1 MNFSQF
7 SLLKFG
13 NYVKK
18 HEKYLEMRKKLRTA
32 HIFKP
37 YEEYVSEAI
46 VISIIMA
53 IIGSILGGIIGY
65 IIFSTF
71 PIPTLVVYDQRLADF
86 LRIFS
91 PYKIY
96 TTIAIA
102 GSFFLIL
109 IGVLTYSV
117 LMIYPSFQASI
128 RKVNIDTQL
137 PHAVMYMYALSRG
150 ETNIVEIIRSVAD
163 LPNVYG
169 EISKEFS
176 MILRDMEFL
185 GIDFMSALRN
195 VQADTPSRDLN
206 EFLGNLI
213 TLIDNGGDIT
223 DFFSMQIESYR
234 VKTKRDH
241 TLFLDMLG
249 MIAEGYVTGFVAG
262 PLFLIIVAVTLGSMQ
277 GSMTWLLLGM
287 TFVVLPFGSIGFIFL
302 IDLMLPKDEQVIGSL
317 NLRKVKEFAGIR
329 TSEKKYLFSWDEI
342 LGNDSKKLIEFLK
355 NDFDIEWINKAVIEK
370 IDDNIIKASYKT
382 SSGENYL
389 LLRIND
395 EKNSVELEI
404 DGVRTDEFIVLLENG
419 KLSIYEMIAR
429 AEKPLF
435 EEYKRSKKLLR
446 IKNILKDPLK
456 SFFEEP
462 DLSLIVTIPIA
473 VTVLLFVIFFNTGVL
488 FEGYVEASNFLTNY
502 ILLSIFIV
510 LVPYIIFFETRSRK
524 LWKIENSI
532 PQFLQHLSLINETG
546 ISLAESLRIMLRTE
560 RGPLRKYVE
569 KMYTDITWGS
579 STVHAFVLFA
589 NDVRMNMISRVVAL
603 ITKASES
610 SGDIR
615 QVLDIA
621 ATDTN
626 MNLQLKK
633 DKSVNMLIYLI
644 IIYMAFLVFLYV
656 VYSLTATFLP
666 PMAKG
671 AAAGGGAFIKNFN
684 LDFYKVYFYH
694 TALIQ
699 AFFSGVVA
707 GVMGEGNFRSG
718 FKHSLILIL
727 ISFLLFKFMV
737 QV

>member
-18 HEKYLEMRKKLRTA
+18 HDRYLEMRKKLRTA

-46 VISIIMA
+46 TISIIVGV
-53 IIGSILGGIIGY
+53 IGLLLGIIIGY
-65 IIFSTF
+65 IIFT
-71 PIPTLVVYDQRLADF
+71 TVRLPKLLFSDPAIAEF
-86 LRIFS
+86 MRIFT
-91 PYKIY
+91 PYKVYI
-96 TTIAIA
+96 TISII
-102 GSFFLIL
+102 GILFLL
-109 IGVLTYSV
+109 FIGYIVYFL

-150 ETNIVEIIRSVAD
+150 ETNIIEIIRSVAD

-176 MILRDMEFL
+176 MILRDMELL

-195 VQADTPSRDLN
+195 VQADTPSQNLN

-213 TLIDNGGDIT
+213 TLIDNGGEIT
-223 DFFSMQIESYR
+223 DFFSMQIENYR
-234 VKTKRDH
+234 GKTKTDH
-241 TLFLDMLG
+241 TLFLDLLG

-262 PLFLIIVAVTLGSMQ
+262 PLFLIIVAVTLGSMK

-287 TFVVLPFGSIGFIFL
+287 TFGVLPFGSIGFIFL

-317 NLRKVKEFAGIR
+317 NLRKVKEFVGIR
-329 TSEKKYLFSWDEI
+329 ITQMQDGAEKKLFTEFS
-342 LGNDSKKLIEFLK
+342 LSKKRIYIE
-355 NDFDIEWINKAVIEK
+355 
-370 IDDNIIKASYKT
+370 
-382 SSGENYL
+382 
-389 LLRIND
+389 
-395 EKNSVELEI
+395 
-404 DGVRTDEFIVLLENG
+404 
-419 KLSIYEMIAR
+419 
-429 AEKPLF
+429 
-435 EEYKRSKKLLR
+435 
-446 IKNILKDPLK
+446 NILKDPLHA
-456 SFFEEP
+456 FFEDP

-473 VTVLLFVIFFNTGVL
+473 IIVILLMIISNPGVL
-488 FEGYVEASNFLTNY
+488 FEGYVKASNYITNY
-502 ILLSIFIV
+502 ILLCILIV
-510 LVPYIIFFETRSRK
+510 LVPYIVFYETRSRK
-524 LWKIENSI
+524 LWRIENSI
-532 PQFLQHLSLINETG
+532 PQFLKHLSIINETG
-546 ISLAESLRIMLRTE
+546 LSLSESLRIMLRTE
-560 RGPLRKYVE
+560 KGALRTYIE
-569 KMYTDITWGS
+569 RMYTDISWGS

-589 NDVRMNMISRVVAL
+589 NDVRMNMLSRVVAL

-621 ATDTN
+621 AIDTN

-633 DKSVNMLIYLI
+633 DKSVNMLIYVI

-671 AAAGGGAFIKNFN
+671 AEAGGAAFIKNFN

-699 AFFSGVVA
+699 AFFSGMVA

-718 FKHSLILIL
+718 FKHSLILLL
-727 ISFLLFKFMV
+727 ISFLLFKFLV
-737 QV
+737 

>member
-13 NYVKK
+13 NYVKR
-18 HEKYLEMRKKLRTA
+18 HDKYLGIRKKLRTA

-46 VISIIMA
+46 TISLITA
-53 IIGSILGGIIGY
+53 IVGLILGGIIGF
-65 IIFSTF
+65 IIIT
-71 PIPTLVVYDQRLADF
+71 IVHLPTLVVYDQRLADF
-86 LRIFS
+86 LNLFS
-91 PYKIY
+91 PYKKY

-102 GSFFLIL
+102 GTFFFLL
-109 IGVLTYSV
+109 IGGLTYLV

-137 PHAVMYMYALSRG
+137 PHAMMYMYALSRG
-150 ETNIVEIIRSVAD
+150 ETNIIEIIRSVAE

-176 MILRDMEFL
+176 MMLRDMELL

-195 VQADTPSRDLN
+195 VQENTPSQNLN

-223 DFFSMQIESYR
+223 DFFSMQIENNR
-234 VKTKRDH
+234 IKAKTDH

-262 PLFLIIVAVTLGSMQ
+262 PLFLIIVAVTLGSMK
-277 GSMTWLLLGM
+277 GSMTGLLLGM
-287 TFVVLPFGSIGFIFL
+287 TFGVLPFGSIGFIFL
-302 IDLMLPKDEQVIGSL
+302 IDLMLPKDEQMIGSL
-317 NLRKVKEFAGIR
+317 NLRKVKEFIGIR
-329 TSEKKYLFSWDEI
+329 ITEMKAGTEKKLFDEYSR
-342 LGNDSKKLIEFLK
+342 SKKLIR
-355 NDFDIEWINKAVIEK
+355 IE
-370 IDDNIIKASYKT
+370 
-382 SSGENYL
+382 
-389 LLRIND
+389 
-395 EKNSVELEI
+395 
-404 DGVRTDEFIVLLENG
+404 
-419 KLSIYEMIAR
+419 
-429 AEKPLF
+429 
-435 EEYKRSKKLLR
+435 
-446 IKNILKDPLK
+446 NILRNPLHA
-456 SFFEEP
+456 FFEEP
-462 DLSLIVTIPIA
+462 DLSLIVTVPFALII
-473 VTVLLFVIFFNTGVL
+473 LLLAIFSNTGVF
-488 FEGYVEASNFLTNY
+488 FEGYVKASNYITNY
-502 ILLSIFIV
+502 ILLCIIIV
-510 LVPYIIFFETRSRK
+510 LVPYIVFFETRSRK
-524 LWKIENSI
+524 LWNIENSI
-532 PQFLQHLSLINETG
+532 PQFLKHLSIINETG
-546 ISLAESLRIMLRTE
+546 LSLAESLRIMLRTE
-560 RGPLRKYVE
+560 RGPLRIYIE
-569 KMYTDITWGS
+569 RMYTDITWGS

-589 NDVRMNMISRVVAL
+589 NNVRMNMLSRVVAL

-621 ATDTN
+621 AADTN

-644 IIYMAFLVFLYV
+644 IIYMSFLVFLYV

-671 AAAGGGAFIKNFN
+671 AEAGGAAFIKNFN
-684 LDFYKVYFYH
+684 LEFYKVYFYH

-699 AFFSGVVA
+699 ALFSGMVA

-718 FKHSLILIL
+718 FKHSIILML
-727 ISFLLFKFMV
+727 ISFLLFKFLV
-737 QV
+737 

>member
-13 NYVKK
+13 DYVKR
-18 HEKYLEMRKKLRTA
+18 HDKYLGMRKKLRTA
-32 HIFKP
+32 HLFKP

-46 VISIIMA
+46 TISLMVA
-53 IIGSILGGIIGY
+53 IIGLILGGIIGF
-65 IIFSTF
+65 IIITRVHL
-71 PIPTLVVYDQRLADF
+71 PTMVVYDQRLADF

-91 PYKIY
+91 PYKLY
-96 TTIAIA
+96 TTIAIV
-102 GSFFLIL
+102 GTLFFLL
-109 IGVLTYSV
+109 IGGLTYNV

-150 ETNIVEIIRSVAD
+150 ETNIIEIIRSVAE

-176 MILRDMEFL
+176 MILRDMELL

-195 VQADTPSRDLN
+195 VQEDTPSRNLN

-213 TLIDNGGDIT
+213 TLIDNGGEIT
-223 DFFSMQIESYR
+223 DFFSMQIENYR
-234 VKTKRDH
+234 VKTKTEH
-241 TLFLDMLG
+241 SLFLDMLG

-262 PLFLIIVAVTLGSMQ
+262 PLFLIIVAVTLGSMK

-287 TFVVLPFGSIGFIFL
+287 TFGVLPFGSIGFIVL
-302 IDLMLPKDEQVIGSL
+302 IDLMLPKDEQLIGSL
-317 NLRKVKEFAGIR
+317 NLRKVKEFMGIR
-329 TSEKKYLFSWDEI
+329 ITQMQDGTEKKLFDEYS
-342 LGNDSKKLIEFLK
+342 LSKKRIYIE
-355 NDFDIEWINKAVIEK
+355 
-370 IDDNIIKASYKT
+370 NIIK
-382 SSGENYL
+382 
-389 LLRIND
+389 
-395 EKNSVELEI
+395 
-404 DGVRTDEFIVLLENG
+404 
-419 KLSIYEMIAR
+419 
-429 AEKPLF
+429 
-435 EEYKRSKKLLR
+435 
-446 IKNILKDPLK
+446 DPLHA
-456 SFFEEP
+456 FFEEP

-473 VTVLLFVIFFNTGVL
+473 FIVLLLVILSNWGVL
-488 FEGYVEASNFLTNY
+488 FEGYIKASNYITNY
-502 ILLSIFIV
+502 ILLCSIIV
-510 LVPYIIFFETRSRK
+510 LVPYVVFYETRSRK
-524 LWKIENSI
+524 LWNIENSI
-532 PQFLQHLSLINETG
+532 PQFLKHLSIINETG
-546 ISLAESLRIMLRTE
+546 LSLAESLRIMLRTD
-560 RGPLRKYVE
+560 RGPLRTYIE
-569 KMYTDITWGS
+569 RMYTDITWGS
-579 STVHAFVLFA
+579 STVYAFVLFA
-589 NDVRMNMISRVVAL
+589 NNIRMNMLSRVVAL

-621 ATDTN
+621 AADTN

-671 AAAGGGAFIKNFN
+671 AAAGGAAFIKNFN

-699 AFFSGVVA
+699 AFFSGMVA

-718 FKHSLILIL
+718 FKHSLVLML
-727 ISFLLFKFMV
+727 ISFLLFKFLV
-737 QV
+737 

>member
-13 NYVKK
+13 DYVKR
-18 HEKYLEMRKKLRTA
+18 HDKYLGMRKKLRTA
-32 HIFKP
+32 HLFKP

-46 VISIIMA
+46 TISLIIA
-53 IIGSILGGIIGY
+53 IIGSMLGGLIGY
-65 IIFSTF
+65 IIITRVHL
-71 PIPTLVVYDQRLADF
+71 PTMVVYDQRLADF
-86 LRIFS
+86 LLIFS
-91 PYKIY
+91 PYKMY
-96 TTIAIA
+96 TTIAIISA
-102 GSFFLIL
+102 LFFLL
-109 IGVLTYSV
+109 IGGLTYHV

-150 ETNIVEIIRSVAD
+150 ETNIIEIIRSVAE

-176 MILRDMEFL
+176 MILRDMELL
-185 GIDFMSALRN
+185 GIDFMTALRN
-195 VQADTPSRDLN
+195 VQADTPSQNLN

-223 DFFSMQIESYR
+223 DFFSMQIENYR
-234 VKTKRDH
+234 VKTKTEH

-262 PLFLIIVAVTLGSMQ
+262 PLFLIIVAVTLGSMK

-287 TFVVLPFGSIGFIFL
+287 TFGVLPFGSIGFIFL

-317 NLRKVKEFAGIR
+317 NLRKVKEFMGIR
-329 TSEKKYLFSWDEI
+329 ITQMQAGAEKKLFDEYWI
-342 LGNDSKKLIEFLK
+342 SKKRMYIE
-355 NDFDIEWINKAVIEK
+355 
-370 IDDNIIKASYKT
+370 
-382 SSGENYL
+382 
-389 LLRIND
+389 
-395 EKNSVELEI
+395 
-404 DGVRTDEFIVLLENG
+404 
-419 KLSIYEMIAR
+419 
-429 AEKPLF
+429 
-435 EEYKRSKKLLR
+435 
-446 IKNILKDPLK
+446 NILKDPLHA
-456 SFFEEP
+456 FFEEP

-473 VTVLLFVIFFNTGVL
+473 IIVLLIVILSNWGVL
-488 FEGYVEASNFLTNY
+488 FQGYVKASNYITNY
-502 ILLSIFIV
+502 ILLCFAIV
-510 LVPYIIFFETRSRK
+510 LVPYVMFYETRSRK
-524 LWKIENSI
+524 LWNIENSI
-532 PQFLQHLSLINETG
+532 PQFLKHLSIINETG
-546 ISLAESLRIMLRTE
+546 LSLAESLRIMLRTE
-560 RGPLRKYVE
+560 RGPLRTYIE
-569 KMYTDITWGS
+569 RMYTDITWGS

-589 NDVRMNMISRVVAL
+589 NNIRMNMLSRVVAL

-621 ATDTN
+621 AADTN

-671 AAAGGGAFIKNFN
+671 AAAGGSAFIKNFN
-684 LDFYKVYFYH
+684 LEFYKVYFYH

-699 AFFSGVVA
+699 AFFSGMVA

-718 FKHSLILIL
+718 FKHSIILML
-727 ISFLLFKFMV
+727 ISFLLFKFLV
-737 QV
+737 